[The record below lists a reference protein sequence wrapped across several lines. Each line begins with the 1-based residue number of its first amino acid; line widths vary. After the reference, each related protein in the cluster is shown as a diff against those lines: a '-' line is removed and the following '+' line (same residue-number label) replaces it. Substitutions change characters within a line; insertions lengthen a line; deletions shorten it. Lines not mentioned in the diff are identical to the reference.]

1 MKEVR
6 LNNGVMMPT
15 IGLGVFQIPRN
26 ETERAVNDAL
36 ETGYRLIDTAQAYCN
51 EEGVGNAI
59 ACCAIPRRSC

>member
-15 IGLGVFQIPRN
+15 IGLGVFPIPRN

-36 ETGYRLIDTAQAYCN
+36 ETGYRLIDLSL
-51 EEGVGNAI
+51 I
-59 ACCAIPRRSC
+59 HI